1 MSIINCAPSGPDF
14 FSYSG
19 DITINGW
26 TNLEGIYTYAITLF
40 GVDEYMSVISFDFT
54 NNSQVY
60 QTATIQWET
69 QENKVILTTTSLP
82 TGTLSYNMIVAG

>member
-1 MSIINCAPSGPDF
+1 MPVINCVPSGPDF

-19 DITINGW
+19 SITTDGW
-26 TNLEGIYTYAITLF
+26 TNSEGIYTYTIELY

-69 QENKVILTTTSLP
+69 QENKVILTTASLP

>member
-1 MSIINCAPSGPDF
+1 MPVINCVPSGPDF

-19 DITINGW
+19 SIATDGW
-26 TNLEGIYTYAITLF
+26 TNSEGVYTYTIELF

-69 QENKVILTTTSLP
+69 QENKVILTTASLP